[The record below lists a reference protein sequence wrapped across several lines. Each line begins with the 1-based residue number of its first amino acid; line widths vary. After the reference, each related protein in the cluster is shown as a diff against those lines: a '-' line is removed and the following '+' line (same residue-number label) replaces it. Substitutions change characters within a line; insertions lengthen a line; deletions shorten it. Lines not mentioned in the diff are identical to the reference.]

1 MTKNNSQSSQSEM
14 RLWVSTIGSVLVRSL
29 RAVCYIVTAFVGWVW
44 FFGQSYMALDCG
56 KARYAM
62 LGDYTVC
69 LVVIDP
75 TGQLTSAEYDYFFRP

>member
-1 MTKNNSQSSQSEM
+1 MTKNNSQSY
-14 RLWVSTIGSVLVRSL
+14 RGLLLWLSAIGSVLVRSL
-29 RAVCYIVTAFVGWVW
+29 RAVCYVTTAFVFWLT
-44 FFGQSYMALDCG
+44 FFGQSYLALDCG

-75 TGQLTSAEYDYFFRP
+75 EGQLTSAYTDYILGP